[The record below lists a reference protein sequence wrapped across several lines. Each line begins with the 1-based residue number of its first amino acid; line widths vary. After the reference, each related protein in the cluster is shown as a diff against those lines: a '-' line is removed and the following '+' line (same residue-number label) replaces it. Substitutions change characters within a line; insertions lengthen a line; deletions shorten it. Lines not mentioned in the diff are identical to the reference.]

1 MPIFMDLHIAPGTTP
16 KEVAQGHALDVAN
29 QDRYGCR
36 AMTYWFDMEGGTGF
50 CLFDAPDKESVIQLH
65 KNTHGLVPNEII
77 PVNSQV
83 VEAFLGRIKDPEGYF
98 EPENPKLRV
107 FNDPAFR
114 IIMVTE
120 TMDERLLIQKLGKQK
135 ANELLKIHH
144 SIIREQISKY
154 EGREAELDEAGFVI
168 SFVSVIQAVE
178 CGKSILKSLH
188 VAADLLEF
196 RIGLHAGL
204 PVSQSNRIFGKTI
217 SFAGFLCKIANTNTN
232 KIILSSLIRNLY
244 KTKSTEQLIDNE
256 RIKWL
261 SPAEEKFLGIL
272 LETLEKH
279 WNNSELSIFEFC
291 TEISMS
297 KPQLYRKC
305 KLSTGMSP
313 NELLREYR
321 LQKSLTL
328 LKNDNQN
335 ISQVAYET
343 GFNSPSYFTKCF
355 QKRFGIQPLHYF
367 KEFK

>member
-1 MPIFMDLHIAPGTTP
+1 MAIFMDLHIAPGIKP
-16 KEVAQGHALDVAN
+16 VEVAKAHALDVEN
-29 QDRYGCR
+29 QEKFGCR
-36 AMTYWFDMEGGTGF
+36 AMTYWFDRDEGTGF
-50 CLFDAPDKESVIQLH
+50 CLFDAPDEESVIQLH
-65 KNTHGLVPNEII
+65 KNTHGLIPNEII

-120 TMDERLLIQKLGKQK
+120 SMDERLLIQKLGKQK

-168 SFVSVIQAVE
+168 SFVSVMQAVE
-178 CGKSILKSLH
+178 CAQSILKSLH
-188 VAADLLEF
+188 IAADLLEF

-204 PVSQSNRIFGKTI
+204 PVNRSNRIFGKTI
-217 SFAGFLCKIANTNTN
+217 SFAGFLCKIAHAN
-232 KIILSSLIRNLY
+232 KIILSSVIRNLY

-261 SPAEEKFLGIL
+261 TPAEENFLGML
-272 LETLEKH
+272 LETLEKR
-279 WNNSELSIFEFC
+279 WDESEFSVLEFC
-291 TEISMS
+291 NEISMS

-305 KLSTGMSP
+305 KLLTGMSP

-321 LQKSLTL
+321 LQKSLAL

>member
-1 MPIFMDLHIAPGTTP
+1 MPIFMDLHIAPGIKP
-16 KEVAQGHALDVAN
+16 VEVAKAHAMDVIN
-29 QDRYGCR
+29 QDKYGCR
-36 AMTYWFDMEGGTGF
+36 AMTYWFDKDEGTGF
-50 CLFDAPDKESVIQLH
+50 CLFDAPDEESVIRLH
-65 KNTHGLVPNEII
+65 KDTHGLIPNEII

-98 EPENPKLRV
+98 EPENPNLRI

-120 TMDERLLIQKLGKQK
+120 TMDERLLVNKLGQTK

-144 SIIREQISKY
+144 NIIREQISKY

-168 SFVSVIQAVE
+168 SFVSVIQSVE
-178 CGKSILKSLH
+178 CAKSILKSLH
-188 VAADLLEF
+188 IAADLLDF

-204 PVSQSNRIFGKTI
+204 PVNRSNRIFGKTI
-217 SFAGFLCKIANTNTN
+217 SFAGFLCRIAHTN
-232 KIILSSLIRNLY
+232 KIVLSSLIQSLY
-244 KTKSTEQLIDNE
+244 KTNSAEKLMDKN

-261 SPAEEKFLGIL
+261 TPAAEKFLGML
-272 LETLEKH
+272 LETLEKR
-279 WNNSELSIFEFC
+279 WNDSEFTVIEFC

-305 KLSTGMSP
+305 KLLTGMSP
-313 NELLREYR
+313 NELVREYR
-321 LQKSLTL
+321 LQKSLAL

-367 KEFK
+367 KELK